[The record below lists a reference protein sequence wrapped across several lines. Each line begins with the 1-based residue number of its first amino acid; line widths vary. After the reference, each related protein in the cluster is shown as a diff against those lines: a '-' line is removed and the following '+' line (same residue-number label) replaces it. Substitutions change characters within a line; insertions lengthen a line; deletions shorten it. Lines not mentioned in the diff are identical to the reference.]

1 MPRNA
6 GTGRLEA
13 HRAPLLFGAALYKR
27 GARRTPSQRANAKHG
42 QPRTMGA
49 ADAGDAAMVSPVV
62 LAQRK
67 RRAHA
72 QQNPPAVTP
81 RDGAMTWEK
90 RNNSLDDLRKQ
101 LRQRPARIRDA
112 PTTPPEECRTV
123 RRALA
128 AQRALSVDS
137 LAAECAARLAMATN
151 EDYSEN
157 PLNRYADLE
166 ESLSNL
172 KRALQDAAK
181 AVEAE
186 EAAIE
191 GEARTLHEVEADMRA
206 CTQRLLAG
214 DTTVASKLEAL
225 DLELDSHASKQVREE
240 ERNEL
245 WDLREAPANALCL
258 ARTRRLVPRD
268 VASSSIKVLRR
279 LYASALPDN
288 LDASRKL
295 ARRVFHTPALWLV
308 HATEKDLSGMHE
320 ADLTRKYDCTQLD
333 VVELRAVYGAVRP
346 IRWRD
351 VKGHADG
358 RAAWRKAARD
368 RLVALV
374 DRERRGA
381 LRPHET
387 RRPEYA
393 CFDATRVDL
402 DAVVVVDVAD
412 LDVMETDS
420 ASFDGLSGHSL
431 GA

>member
-1 MPRNA
+1 
-6 GTGRLEA
+6 
-13 HRAPLLFGAALYKR
+13 
-27 GARRTPSQRANAKHG
+27 
-42 QPRTMGA
+42 MGA
-49 ADAGDAAMVSPVV
+49 ADAADAAMVSPVV

-67 RRAHA
+67 RRASA
-72 QQNPPAVTP
+72 AKAPAVTP
-81 RDGAMTWEK
+81 HDGASFFDGK
-90 RNNSLDDLRKQ
+90 RNNSLDDLRKS

-137 LAAECAARLAMATN
+137 LAAECAARLALATN
-151 EDYSEN
+151 QDYSEN
-157 PLNRYADLE
+157 PLNKYAELE

-268 VASSSIKVLRR
+268 VSSSSIKVLRR

-308 HATEKDLSGMHE
+308 HASEKELQGMHE

-351 VKGHADG
+351 VKGHVDG

-431 GA
+431 GGA

>member
-1 MPRNA
+1 
-6 GTGRLEA
+6 
-13 HRAPLLFGAALYKR
+13 
-27 GARRTPSQRANAKHG
+27 
-42 QPRTMGA
+42 MGA
-49 ADAGDAAMVSPVV
+49 ADDAQRPSTNDDAAAVVSPVV
-62 LAQRK
+62 RAQRK

-72 QQNPPAVTP
+72 QQKPPAVTP
-81 RDGAMTWEK
+81 RGGAMTWEQ
-90 RNNSLDDLRKQ
+90 RNNSLEDLRTQ

-112 PTTPPEECRTV
+112 PTTPPEESRTV

-128 AQRALSVDS
+128 AQRALAVDS
-137 LAAECAARLAMATN
+137 LAAECAARLALATN

-157 PLNRYADLE
+157 PLNKYADLE
-166 ESLSNL
+166 ESLANL

-206 CTQRLLAG
+206 CTRRLLAG
-214 DTTVASKLEAL
+214 DTTVAAKLEAL

-268 VASSSIKVLRR
+268 VSNSSIKVLRR

-288 LDASRKL
+288 VDASRKL
-295 ARRVFHTPALWLV
+295 ARRVFQTPALWLV
-308 HATEKDLSGMHE
+308 HASAKELSGMHE
-320 ADLTRKYDCTQLD
+320 ADLARKYDCTQLD
-333 VVELRAVYGAVRP
+333 VVELRAVYGAVRS

-358 RAAWRKAARD
+358 RAAWRRAARD

-393 CFDATRVDL
+393 CFDAARVDL

-412 LDVMETDS
+412 LDVAETDS

>member
-1 MPRNA
+1 
-6 GTGRLEA
+6 
-13 HRAPLLFGAALYKR
+13 
-27 GARRTPSQRANAKHG
+27 
-42 QPRTMGA
+42 MGA
-49 ADAGDAAMVSPVV
+49 ADADDAAVVSPVV
-62 LAQRK
+62 RAQRK

-72 QQNPPAVTP
+72 QQKPPAVTP
-81 RDGAMTWEK
+81 RGGAMTWEQ
-90 RNNSLDDLRKQ
+90 RNNSLEDLRKH

-112 PTTPPEECRTV
+112 PTTPPEESRTV

-128 AQRALSVDS
+128 AQRALAVDS
-137 LAAECAARLAMATN
+137 LAAECAARLALATN

-157 PLNRYADLE
+157 PLNKYADLE
-166 ESLSNL
+166 ESLANL

-206 CTQRLLAG
+206 CTRRLLAG

-268 VASSSIKVLRR
+268 VSNSSIKVLRR

-288 LDASRKL
+288 VDASRKL
-295 ARRVFHTPALWLV
+295 ARRVFQTPALWLV
-308 HATEKDLSGMHE
+308 HASEKDLSGMHE

-333 VVELRAVYGAVRP
+333 VVELRAVYGAVRS

-393 CFDATRVDL
+393 CFDAARVDL

-412 LDVMETDS
+412 LDVAETDS

>member
-1 MPRNA
+1 
-6 GTGRLEA
+6 
-13 HRAPLLFGAALYKR
+13 
-27 GARRTPSQRANAKHG
+27 
-42 QPRTMGA
+42 MGA
-49 ADAGDAAMVSPVV
+49 ADADDAAMVSPVV

-67 RRAHA
+67 RRAEA
-72 QQNPPAVTP
+72 QNLPAVTP

-90 RNNSLDDLRKQ
+90 RNNSLEDLRKQ

-112 PTTPPEECRTV
+112 PTTPPEESRTV

-128 AQRALSVDS
+128 AQRALAVDS

-157 PLNRYADLE
+157 PLNKYASLE
-166 ESLSNL
+166 ESLANL

-225 DLELDSHASKQVREE
+225 DLELDSHASKQVRDE

-245 WDLREAPANALCL
+245 WDLREAPANALAL

-268 VASSSIKVLRR
+268 VSNSSIKVLRR

-308 HATEKDLSGMHE
+308 HASAKDLQGMHE

-333 VVELRAVYGAVRP
+333 VVELRAVYGAVRS
-346 IRWRD
+346 IRWRT
-351 VKGHADG
+351 GAQRGG
-358 RAAWRKAARD
+358 RRRGIDWWRWWTGSGAGRC
-368 RLVALV
+368 VPM
-374 DRERRGA
+374 RRGA
-381 LRPHET
+381 RSTRAST
-387 RRPEYA
+387 RR
-393 CFDATRVDL
+393 
-402 DAVVVVDVAD
+402 
-412 LDVMETDS
+412 
-420 ASFDGLSGHSL
+420 ASI
-431 GA
+431 